1 MKALRAIWSSTDFAA
16 SELTRYAGE
25 VMCREARKGIFVLG
39 VLTTLLMLGFAV
51 LYYALGMRSGYQYT
65 FAILGLLALHVA
77 LSARSLRDIRVLY
90 LLAMV
95 LLAFS
100 GLACA
105 LLAHRYGTF
114 TATLFS
120 TVVLL
125 FMVVP
130 LVPWGLREA
139 LAAVAIVYLIFTG
152 SSLSVGGRFPP
163 EALWTLQF
171 LMVSAALISLC
182 LVCYAI
188 VVRKEHLEARFHL
201 TAANERLARASV
213 QDSLTGA
220 WNRRFLE
227 ERFDQI
233 IARYTAGGHG
243 CALSILDVDKFKQLN
258 DTYGHGCGDQVLRRT
273 VAMLA
278 AALHQDEYVVRLGG
292 DEFLVLMKDAAARER
307 LEQIRERLSDRAGL
321 PPEVPAMP
329 SVSIGLARAA
339 AGSPVSLSRLYLLA
353 DRSLYEAKARGR
365 GMVCEAV
372 AQAEAEAA

>member
-77 LSARSLRDIRVLY
+77 ISARSLRDIKVLY
-90 LLAMV
+90 VLAMV
-95 LLAFS
+95 LLALS

-105 LLAHRYGTF
+105 LLAHRYGGF

-139 LAAVAIVYLIFTG
+139 LAAVAIVYVIFTG

-171 LMVSAALISLC
+171 LMLSAAVISLC

-188 VVRKEHLEARFHL
+188 VVRKEHLEARFNL
-201 TAANERLARASV
+201 TAANEKLARVSV

-227 ERFDQI
+227 EHFDQI
-233 IARYTAGGHG
+233 IARYAAAGNG
-243 CALSILDVDKFKQLN
+243 CALGIIDVDRFKQLN
-258 DTYGHGCGDQVLRRT
+258 DTYGHSVGDQVLQRT
-273 VAMLA
+273 VGTLSAVLSE
-278 AALHQDEYVVRLGG
+278 DEYVVRLGG
-292 DEFLVLMKDAAARER
+292 DEFLVIMKDAAARER
-307 LEQIRERLSDRAGL
+307 LDQIRQRLGDRAGL
-321 PPEVPAMP
+321 LPAVPAMP

-339 AGSPVSLSRLYLLA
+339 AGSRVSLSELYLLA
-353 DRSLYEAKARGR
+353 DKSLYAAKARGR
-365 GMVCEAV
+365 GLVCEAV
-372 AQAEAEAA
+372 AQAEAA